1 MGVLLTYSKNVAGSY
16 PKLTLIFSTL
26 LFMERTL
33 TMFHHNL
40 YQRIYNEKRTYGCNV
55 CEKAS

>member
-26 LFMERTL
+26 LFMERTF

-40 YQRIYNEKRTYGCNV
+40 YQRIYNEKRDLWL
-55 CEKAS
+55 